1 MNSKTRNIVIL
12 VIILVLALVG
22 FVIYG
27 EQKLKKMHYTEIN
40 KVINERG
47 GVVLTIIKVDE
58 RSTPL
63 QSNSRNTVYKIEYS
77 KDNQKLVAY
86 YRATRVLNDVHAKVN
101 RGYDEK
107 WLFY

>member
-1 MNSKTRNIVIL
+1 MNSKTREIVIL
-12 VIILVLALVG
+12 VVILVLALVG

-40 KVINERG
+40 KVINERN
-47 GVVLTIIKVDE
+47 GVVLIINKVDE
-58 RSTPL
+58 RSAPL
-63 QSNSRNTVYKIEYS
+63 KSNARNTVYKIEYS

-86 YRATRVLNDVHAKVN
+86 YRATRVINDVHAKVN
-101 RGYDEK
+101 RGYDEI